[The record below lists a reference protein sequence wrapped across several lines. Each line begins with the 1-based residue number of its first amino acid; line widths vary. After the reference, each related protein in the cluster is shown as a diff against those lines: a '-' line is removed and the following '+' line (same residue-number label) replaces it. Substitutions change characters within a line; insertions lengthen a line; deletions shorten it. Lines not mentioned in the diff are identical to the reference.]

1 MKTVMRGWELRKG
14 IENALHKITS
24 ALGLRP
30 VTLRWDN
37 IPTACID
44 SRGVITL
51 SDIADDAIV
60 NKQVF
65 MRYLGFIVHELL
77 HRKYTTDGLHH
88 SNEFVRMLWNGL
100 EDARIENTAIAE
112 ALTGNIA
119 EVLNA
124 LADSMV
130 AEGMTKVRDWYN
142 PAQLPFA
149 IAIYMRD
156 GVKRK
161 VPVHPTVL
169 PIFKEAKVRL
179 NTCENSAQVRDL
191 AQWVY
196 EQITKAVEDQP
207 KDQPDTPTPSEPSKP
222 TDGGS
227 GSGTSPDDADSD
239 GEGEGTGEGDGGGDS
254 PAPMDMPN
262 PDDAVC
268 PEPTLN
274 REEGISGGIS
284 WSPDQ
289 TIAPD
294 REHIDEE
301 SGAHA
306 KKWDLKPVGGAK
318 LRYEVRRLF
327 EMSGIDEYQFN
338 RRHGQLDAGN
348 LHTIAAGNDRVFKRH
363 HEEGGIDSAV
373 VFIMDCSGSMFSGYE
388 NARMSAAAP
397 VMATML
403 DTLDRAGVATSVITF
418 GSQVSMLKPWNMTKA
433 KAMPLIARMT
443 SGADNSDSQALRYA
457 HGLLLNRP
465 EQRKVVFILADGG
478 VGNTEQKRCKKQA
491 KSGEHLGITTIGV
504 GIHAD
509 LSSMYPNNI
518 YIKNLDE
525 LAGASFKQIKLA
537 A

>member
-1 MKTVMRGWELRKG
+1 MRGWELRKG

-24 ALGLRP
+24 ALKLRP
-30 VTLRWDN
+30 VTLRWAN

-51 SDIADDAIV
+51 SDIADDAVV

-77 HRKYTTDGLHH
+77 HRKYTTDGLDYSSHY
-88 SNEFVRMLWNGL
+88 VRMLWNGL

-130 AEGMTKVRDWYN
+130 AEGMTHVTDWYN
-142 PAQLPFA
+142 PAQLPFV

-179 NTCENSAQVRDL
+179 NTCKNSAQVRDL

-207 KDQPDTPTPSEPSKP
+207 EDQPDTPTPSEPSKP

-227 GSGTSPDDADSD
+227 GSGTSPDDADSE
-239 GEGEGTGEGDGGGDS
+239 GEGEGTGEGEGEGEGGGDN
-254 PAPMDMPN
+254 PAPMGMPD

-268 PEPTLN
+268 PEPTLD
-274 REEGISGGIS
+274 REKGIGGGVS

-289 TIAPD
+289 SIAPD
-294 REHIDEE
+294 RAHIDE
-301 SGAHA
+301 SCSPHA
-306 KKWDLKPVGGAK
+306 KAWDLKPVGGAK

-373 VFIMDCSGSMFSGYE
+373 VFIMDCSGSMFDT
-388 NARMSAAAP
+388 NMRAAAP

-418 GSQVSMLKPWNMTKA
+418 GTQVSMLKPWNMTKA

-457 HGLLLNRP
+457 HGLLLNRS

-478 VGNTEQKRCKKQA
+478 VDRDEQRRCKQQS
-491 KSGEHLGITTIGV
+491 KSGERLGITTIGV

-509 LSSMYPNNI
+509 LSGMYPNNI
-518 YIKNLDE
+518 VIKKLDD